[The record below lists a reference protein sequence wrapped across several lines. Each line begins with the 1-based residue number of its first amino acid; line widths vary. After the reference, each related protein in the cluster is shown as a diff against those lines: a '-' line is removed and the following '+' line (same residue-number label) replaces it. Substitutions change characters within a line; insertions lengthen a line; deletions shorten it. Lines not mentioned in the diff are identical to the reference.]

1 MNPYEILRTQLAEAL
16 EPLVKGSTER
26 VVDTVLRT
34 LEQQRVV
41 SFSKVGDVRLLSS
54 VGRVFV
60 AVLENPDMT
69 QRAIGKYLGMQE
81 TQVHKALK
89 QLEKSGLL
97 ATTNLGRKKL
107 HEFAGPEVLR
117 HPDISRFFDV
127 IAKLVKENL
136 AKPER

>member
-1 MNPYEILRTQLAEAL
+1 MNPYEILRTQLAGAL
-16 EPLVKGSTER
+16 EPITKGSTESI
-26 VVDTVLRT
+26 VDIVLRT
-34 LEQQRVV
+34 LEQQRIV
-41 SFSKVGDVRLLSS
+41 SFSKVGDIKLLSS

-89 QLEKSGLL
+89 QLEKAGLL
-97 ATTNLGRKKL
+97 ATTNLGRKKM

-127 IAKLVKENL
+127 IAQLVKENF
-136 AKPER
+136 AKGKR